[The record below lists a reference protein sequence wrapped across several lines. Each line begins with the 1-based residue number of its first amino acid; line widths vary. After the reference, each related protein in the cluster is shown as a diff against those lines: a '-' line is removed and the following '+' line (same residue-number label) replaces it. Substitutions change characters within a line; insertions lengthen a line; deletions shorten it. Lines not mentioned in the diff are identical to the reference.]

1 MNELLAKIADRMRRC
16 DPEYCESHSVEQTTD
31 DEWDELLAE
40 VEDACD
46 EAEQKRV

>member
-1 MNELLAKIADRMRRC
+1 MNELLAKVADRMRRC

-31 DEWDELLAE
+31 DEWDELLSE

-46 EAEQKRV
+46 ETEPKRV